1 MKKGVKKGSK
11 RGQKH
16 PILGPFWDPFLS
28 PLSGG
33 PEEPTA
39 QKPVDGLSGTKGQ
52 KGGPRKGPKRGQKGV
67 KMAKNGPFWDP
78 FLSLPEAPSRHLST
92 NSEKVGVKK

>member
-1 MKKGVKKGSK
+1 MAQKGVQKGVKKGSK
-11 RGQKH
+11 TPH
-16 PILGPFWDPFLS
+16 FGPFWDPFLS

-52 KGGPRKGPKRGQKGV
+52 KGVPERGQKGV
-67 KMAKNGPFWDP
+67 KKGSKWPKMALFGTPF
-78 FLSLPEAPSRHLST
+78 
-92 NSEKVGVKK
+92 